1 MSTNASTSLAVFG
14 SFHIES
20 GHGSVAACFFIEAE
34 CMICAE
40 IL

>member
-1 MSTNASTSLAVFG
+1 MSTSASISLAVFG
-14 SFHIES
+14 SFDIES
-20 GHGSVAACFFIEAE
+20 GHGSIAACVFIEAE